1 MINFESEMMCWVL
14 LLVFVWAVMCCIWE
28 ELENKNPL
36 DEYHSSFEYQRT
48 LAAENLEEE

>member
-1 MINFESEMMCWVL
+1 MTVESEMMCWFML
-14 LLVFVWAVMCCIWE
+14 ILVVWAVMCCIWE
-28 ELENKNPL
+28 DLENRNPL